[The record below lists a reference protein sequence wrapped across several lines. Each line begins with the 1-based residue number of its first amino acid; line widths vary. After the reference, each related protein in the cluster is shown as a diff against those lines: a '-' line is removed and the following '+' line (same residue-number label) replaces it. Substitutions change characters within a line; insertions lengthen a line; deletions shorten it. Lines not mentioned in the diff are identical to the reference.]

1 MTVRTDTSIIT
12 NSVGIFA
19 GVKDTPLPKRLSSWV
34 VLTVR
39 LPEEEESIRQKNI
52 IVLPCPQGGGGYS

>member
-12 NSVGIFA
+12 NSGGIFA
-19 GVKDTPLPKRLSSWV
+19 GVKDTPLPTRLSSWV

-39 LPEEEESIRQKNI
+39 LPEEVESII
-52 IVLPCPQGGGGYS
+52 